1 MTELAQTAPSSS
13 VEAEPILELSHVKK
27 EFPIGGGLF
36 RKPSGSVRAVD
47 DVSLSVGAGETV
59 GLVGESGCG
68 KSTLGRIAIR
78 LLPATSGSVR
88 FEGRDITSMPE
99 SALRPLRRRMQI
111 VFQDP
116 MSALDP
122 RMTVGESVAEG
133 LHAHGLVAGKSE
145 GEARVASLLAKV
157 GLRPEHQRRYP
168 HELSGGQRQR
178 VVIARALAVEPR
190 FIVCDEP
197 VAALDVSIQAQIVN
211 LLSDLSDEFGLS
223 YLFVAHDLSV
233 VRFMSDRVAV
243 MYLGRIVELTSS
255 DTLYEAPAHPYT
267 KALLSAIPVPD
278 PSALRK
284 DERIVLGGD
293 VPSPTAPPPG
303 CTFHPRCPIAEKGL
317 CDRERP
323 ELVELRPKHFV
334 ACHKA

>member
-1 MTELAQTAPSSS
+1 MSS
-13 VEAEPILELSHVKK
+13 PILSLSHVRK
-27 EFPIGGGLF
+27 EFALGGGLF
-36 RKPSGSVRAVD
+36 RRPTGSVRAVD
-47 DVSLSVGAGETV
+47 DVSLTVEEGETV

-78 LLPATSGSVR
+78 LLPATSGEVR
-88 FEGRDITSMPE
+88 FEGKDITHTPE
-99 SALRPLRRRMQI
+99 RELRPLRRRMQI

-133 LHAHGLVAGKSE
+133 LHAHGLVTSKSE
-145 GEARVASLLAKV
+145 GEARVAALLEKV
-157 GLRPEHQRRYP
+157 GLRPEHQRRHP

-211 LLSDLSDEFGLS
+211 LLSDLSDELGLS

-243 MYLGRIVELTSS
+243 MYLGRIVELASA
-255 DTLYEAPAHPYT
+255 DEIYEAPAHPYT

-278 PSALRK
+278 PSAARGR
-284 DERIVLGGD
+284 ERVVLGGD

-317 CDRERP
+317 CDKERP

-334 ACHKA
+334 ACHKAS